1 MIPKT
6 WRVGIALVLIVL
18 ALALGMLPSRAYP
31 RSIPAQPAPARALQS
46 VAATAGRLAE
56 R

>member
-18 ALALGMLPSRAYP
+18 ALALGLLPTRAYP
-31 RSIPAQPAPARALQS
+31 RSIPAQPAPANALQS
-46 VAATAGRLAE
+46 VAASAGRLAG